1 MNREMAVNLYNII
14 VQLRPEWHSD
24 KDNDCFIKVLITG
37 SIMDSDRMQPH
48 IRANQQS
55 DRLLWRFRNPGDP
68 LKLVITSGM
77 WLTGVDMPLLHT
89 LYIYKPMRGP
99 SLLQAIAR
107 VSRVS
112 EGKQHGL
119 VVDCWGLK
127 HEIEELLGNIPFT
140 AESG

>member
-1 MNREMAVNLYNII
+1 M
-14 VQLRPEWHSD
+14 
-24 KDNDCFIKVLITG
+24 LITG
-37 SIMDSDRMQPH
+37 SIADPHHMQPH
-48 IRANQQS
+48 IRANQQT
-55 DRLLWRFRNPGDP
+55 DRLLWRFRNPSDS

-77 WLTGVDMPLLHT
+77 WLTGIDMPLLHT

-119 VVDCWGLK
+119 VVDYWGLTK
-127 HEIEELLGNIPFT
+127 EIEESLGRMSSI
-140 AESG
+140 SKIS